1 MQKIVVVTGVSRG
14 LGLELCRQ
22 YLAQGA
28 KVYGCCRSPEQSQ
41 KLLELK
47 RSAGYQFELVPL
59 DITQPGMIHNLQY
72 VIEEPIDILINNA
85 GIYGPFG
92 LSYDEVTVDSWMEVL
107 RVNSVAPMMV
117 TQALV
122 EKVAQSHEKK
132 IIMMSSK
139 MGSMGDNQ
147 KGGSYIYRSAKAA
160 LNAVAKSLAIDLAGK
175 GISVGVLHPGW
186 VQTDMGGV
194 NAPIDTET
202 SIRGVR
208 KVIDQLSL
216 KNSGQFINYDGS
228 VIPW

>member
-22 YLAQGA
+22 YLAEGT

-85 GIYGPFG
+85 GIYGPSG
-92 LSYDEVTVDSWMEVL
+92 LSYDEVTVDPWMEVL
-107 RVNSVAPMMV
+107 RVDAVAPMMV

-122 EKVAQSHEKK
+122 EKVAQSHDKK

-160 LNAVAKSLAIDLAGK
+160 LNAVGKSLAVDLAEK
-175 GISVGVLHPGW
+175 GISVGILHPGW
-186 VQTDMGGV
+186 VQTDMGGANAILSVPESV
-194 NAPIDTET
+194 N
-202 SIRGVR
+202 GLR
-208 KVIDQLSL
+208 KVIGNL
-216 KNSGQFINYDGS
+216 KMSDSGKFLNYDGTP
-228 VIPW
+228 IPW